1 MLNEETKEITE
12 EQEGVFK
19 QYPVKL
25 AWGITIHKS
34 QGLTFEHA
42 IIDARSAFAHGQAY
56 VALSRC
62 KTLEGMVLSS
72 PLSVNAIINDTIIDD
87 YNQYIETHTP
97 NEELLHA
104 MQQTYFLNLVS
115 ELFDFSP
122 IARSF
127 NEQARL
133 IDEHFYKLFPQ
144 LLAEYKKQIQIFTT
158 EIVDVSY
165 RFHKQYERLV
175 TQSTDYNTNN
185 DLQIRIIKGAAYF
198 EQKLRPFH
206 KLAEA
211 TNLPTDN
218 KELRKKTN
226 NTLEEFLN
234 TLTQKLSLLQYVEDN
249 GFHASDYLR
258 KKAYI
263 LLSETDN
270 KNSSGTTAH
279 DRKERTPRERVSR
292 ERKRIEVPNDILH
305 PELYR
310 KITEWRGTKAKET
323 GMPAYVI
330 IQQKALLG
338 MVNLLPNDAESLEAV
353 PYFGRK
359 GVENYGLE
367 LLGIIRN
374 YMKEQNLQRPE
385 IRTVFVPRENKK
397 NKEDTKKVSFRLFKE
412 GMKVKEIAEFRELTT
427 GTISNHLLHYVR
439 TGDIKLQELVD
450 PKKINYITAHL
461 QKFSSLPQ
469 GVKEIKEKLG
479 EYTSYDEIRFVFE
492 AYKNIY
498 RHKFHSY

>member
-1 MLNEETKEITE
+1 MIPT
-12 EQEGVFK
+12 
-19 QYPVKL
+19 
-25 AWGITIHKS
+25 
-34 QGLTFEHA
+34 
-42 IIDARSAFAHGQAY
+42 
-56 VALSRC
+56 AL
-62 KTLEGMVLSS
+62 VL
-72 PLSVNAIINDTIIDD
+72 
-87 YNQYIETHTP
+87 
-97 NEELLHA
+97 
-104 MQQTYFLNLVS
+104 
-115 ELFDFSP
+115 
-122 IARSF
+122 
-127 NEQARL
+127 
-133 IDEHFYKLFPQ
+133 
-144 LLAEYKKQIQIFTT
+144 
-158 EIVDVSY
+158 DVSY

-310 KITEWRGTKAKET
+310 
-323 GMPAYVI
+323 
-330 IQQKALLG
+330 
-338 MVNLLPNDAESLEAV
+338 
-353 PYFGRK
+353 
-359 GVENYGLE
+359 
-367 LLGIIRN
+367 
-374 YMKEQNLQRPE
+374 
-385 IRTVFVPRENKK
+385 
-397 NKEDTKKVSFRLFKE
+397 
-412 GMKVKEIAEFRELTT
+412 
-427 GTISNHLLHYVR
+427 
-439 TGDIKLQELVD
+439 
-450 PKKINYITAHL
+450 
-461 QKFSSLPQ
+461 
-469 GVKEIKEKLG
+469 
-479 EYTSYDEIRFVFE
+479 
-492 AYKNIY
+492 
-498 RHKFHSY
+498 

>member
-1 MLNEETKEITE
+1 MIPT
-12 EQEGVFK
+12 
-19 QYPVKL
+19 
-25 AWGITIHKS
+25 
-34 QGLTFEHA
+34 
-42 IIDARSAFAHGQAY
+42 
-56 VALSRC
+56 AL
-62 KTLEGMVLSS
+62 VL
-72 PLSVNAIINDTIIDD
+72 
-87 YNQYIETHTP
+87 
-97 NEELLHA
+97 
-104 MQQTYFLNLVS
+104 
-115 ELFDFSP
+115 
-122 IARSF
+122 
-127 NEQARL
+127 
-133 IDEHFYKLFPQ
+133 
-144 LLAEYKKQIQIFTT
+144 
-158 EIVDVSY
+158 DVSY

-323 GMPAYVI
+323 DMPAYVI

-450 PKKINYITAHL
+450 QEKINYITAHL

-492 AYKNIY
+492 AYKKHIPA
-498 RHKFHSY
+498 